1 MCTVTVPLAVIF
13 SNILLLQT
21 VRMWGLVML
30 SFLAKTRLRRSNEKC
45 LENHIKSPKP
55 PKMRPPNF
63 FLIFR
68 DMSLQFP
75 LAKSSCYVK
84 NVFWLGSV
92 SCPKPF
98 GVEKPCPHLGPRF
111 PKQMMRQDFSVSSN
125 LQSTKGYQLW
135 FGMLVLMEHQIQ
147 SLDSSLPSHN
157 WILDFRYLCG
167 FSLKGT
173 FIQAA
178 YLASVESWIGE
189 FWFSSSWLVHKA
201 EEKPSLSVWL
211 PTFITNFQ
219 PEEAEGATGAIAG
232 VAPKAHIHTDC

>member
-21 VRMWGLVML
+21 VRMWGLVTL

-45 LENHIKSPKP
+45 LENHIKSPEP
-55 PKMRPPNF
+55 PKMRPPKIFGF
-63 FLIFR
+63 FDIGSCS
-68 DMSLQFP
+68 SLLHRKAVSTSKTSLDWAQFP
-75 LAKSSCYVK
+75 AKTVRGWKTLPS
-84 NVFWLGSV
+84 LGTEV
-92 SCPKPF
+92 Y
-98 GVEKPCPHLGPRF
+98 
-111 PKQMMRQDFSVSSN
+111 KQMMRQDFSVSSN
-125 LQSTKGYQLW
+125 LQSTKGTNFDLGG
-135 FGMLVLMEHQIQ
+135 F
-147 SLDSSLPSHN
+147 
-157 WILDFRYLCG
+157 DFPYPCG
-167 FSLKGT
+167 FSLKCT

-232 VAPKAHIHTDC
+232 VAPKAHIHADC